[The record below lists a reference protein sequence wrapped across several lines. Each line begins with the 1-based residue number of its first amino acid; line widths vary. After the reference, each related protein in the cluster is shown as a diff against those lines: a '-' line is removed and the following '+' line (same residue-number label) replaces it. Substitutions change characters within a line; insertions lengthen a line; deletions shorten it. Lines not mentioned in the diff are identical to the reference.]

1 MPGAPQRCPSAPA
14 SGGSHNGNSNGKG
27 KTGLARRTVPVA
39 QRSRS
44 AENAPLGKN
53 QLSRR
58 PTFASHAQ
66 LPDASR
72 KNACRYDGSASGPTY
87 YNYFRDYDPAIG
99 RYPQSDP
106 IGLKGGLNTY
116 AYVSAN
122 PIGAV
127 DPMGLA
133 LVALPNYS
141 GYSGNA
147 PTFDACRLPPVKCF
161 IKTEMLLAAAD
172 ECRKE
177 CPGPEKGID
186 VFVYLKCLNKYAPPG
201 HEDKSEEKHGMLFCM
216 CAKAGG
222 ISKCTD
228 TLYECIK
235 GSLKSYFPRT

>member
-99 RYPQSDP
+99 RYSQSDP
-106 IGLKGGLNTY
+106 IGIAGGLNTY
-116 AYVSAN
+116 AYAGN
-122 PIGAV
+122 DPIEHV
-127 DPMGLA
+127 DPDGM
-133 LVALPNYS
+133 VY
-141 GYSGNA
+141 
-147 PTFDACRLPPVKCF
+147 RPPVIWMPPGWQSTPPGKCSWARYEQLKWDQDDKCGMDF
-161 IKTEMLLAAAD
+161 SCDGVTDCADIGRRLTNGWRCRKARLDLMD
-172 ECRKE
+172 ECFGGGDWRHRR
-177 CPGPEKGID
+177 PGGPISQVTRAIEK
-186 VFVYLKCLNKYAPPG
+186 CAEKYR
-201 HEDKSEEKHGMLFCM
+201 
-216 CAKAGG
+216 
-222 ISKCTD
+222 
-228 TLYECIK
+228 TLGCCN
-235 GSLKSYFPRT
+235 